1 MRKLYSLMLVIAT
14 VFVSCSQI
22 DELLT
27 ENNGNTQITFSLTA
41 DGVEQTRA
49 GESLRY
55 VMAIYD
61 ETETNVVLAETE
73 FTSSSFAV
81 RLDPGK
87 YTCLFWADY
96 GSANYDATNLKNVA
110 LKDDATNALL

>member
-1 MRKLYSLMLVIAT
+1 MRKLYSLMLVIAM

-27 ENNGNTQITFSLTA
+27 ETNGNTQVTFSPTV

-49 GESLRY
+49 DESLRY